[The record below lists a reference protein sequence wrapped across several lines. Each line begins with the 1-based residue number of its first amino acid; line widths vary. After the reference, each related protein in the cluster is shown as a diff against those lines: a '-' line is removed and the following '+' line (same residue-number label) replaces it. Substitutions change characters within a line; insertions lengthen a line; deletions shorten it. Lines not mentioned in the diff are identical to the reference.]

1 MDKIKIILPI
11 LVVALSP
18 RVVAAE
24 GVEVASISTVDEITL
39 AGDRNQAP
47 VTAPVLNINGGYL
60 EESEIAIGTILK
72 SYHFSNKFSNE
83 THNGVYISMNEWSA
97 GTYINS
103 ADNQSVALT
112 YNNNLYRKESFK
124 VNLVTGVAN
133 GYEGVEYAQGDY
145 LPILGVSAHWGYLKT
160 VLLPN
165 AVVFGL
171 ELPMN

>member
-1 MDKIKIILPI
+1 
-11 LVVALSP
+11 
-18 RVVAAE
+18 
-24 GVEVASISTVDEITL
+24 
-39 AGDRNQAP
+39 
-47 VTAPVLNINGGYL
+47 
-60 EESEIAIGTILK
+60 
-72 SYHFSNKFSNE
+72 
-83 THNGVYISMNEWSA
+83 MNEWSA

-133 GYEGVEYAQGDY
+133 GYEGVEYAQSDY